1 VLPPAG
7 LPLAPPLIVLEPA
20 LPAVLATAPPTP
32 PELLPP
38 DAEPAVIGGE
48 PALEPAKPVL
58 APPEP
63 PTPGAVVPLEHAA
76 ALSATIE
83 NKNGARDLIR
93 LTLRLQ
99 KKS

>member
-20 LPAVLATAPPTP
+20 LPAVLATAPP
-32 PELLPP
+32 ELLPP
-38 DAEPAVIGGE
+38 DAEPAVIGDE

-76 ALSATIE
+76 APSATIE